1 LVQEG
6 TPFQRPAI
14 PGVNDRASRGKVNA
28 TQATEA
34 WEKLE
39 TGKRGQVAKRTIL
52 SKPSTPTRSKLPS
65 RTQTDID
72 KEVSK
77 PGQSGMRARV
87 STARTQR
94 QVDGLASRSS
104 ASKKRSIKKA
114 IPGRDK
120 VGDKDGEIWDSLT
133 DEQKDLVKKQAEQAY
148 QDLMDEI
155 KQKDSD
161 WWQDF
166 LQQNARLKGSR
177 KIDSDGN
184 EWNKDSRIAGEA
196 FTSYQLEIEDV
207 IDEMKIELSSIR
219 SQIAATSDPEAKK
232 KLENKEKR
240 LSKEID
246 RAQTVIDDLLTFD
259 QMKKIDDW
267 SLLEHLHPESRQKI
281 FGVKVPKAQQGQ
293 YEKVFGDSKSPIK
306 LNEPSSI
313 FEKDLTRPKPLLGE
327 RTDRKLADLARRIT
341 RPNPERAERRR
352 LRKEG
357 KGKTKGQDDARDKVS
372 RVKRRIA
379 KAKRDIKKTI
389 RGKRNQ
395 DQVQNDVDNARK
407 NSKTLI
413 KRDKDNNPVVDAS
426 TIERFQKLLVGY
438 KPSELKKKEKSGKGK
453 NADSFLGQIWDSQGF
468 SALPTAVTKAEAEEL
483 IAQGWIPI
491 QRGHGGESKNEAT
504 QFAEE
509 YIFDPLRYITGEGGQ
524 AVGPGEYWGH
534 PESRGWDSWI
544 DPQSKNIGTIA
555 MLSPKTKI
563 ISESDAEKLK
573 RDGDTIADAVNG
585 YLTGAGSGGKA
596 ESLDPA
602 DLVRELKAHL
612 ATVLPSDSS
621 VWSTEVGKVY
631 SQIFSLME
639 AGDTSEAKQLYNAL
653 KFMSKQTDSHRNI
666 YAMILGYDGIDY
678 GKSDGRL
685 LIFNRASLAVMDNPI
700 ELKEI
705 KEISSGIRKATP
717 TKTKKPA
724 RGSSDSSTKVKGS
737 SKSLDNQSWKQVG
750 GQGGSQ
756 PGAEFEDPSG
766 KKFYVKKQKSKLHAE
781 NEVLM
786 SKLYEKLGVRAAKN
800 SEGTAHI
807 SNNSPGPGVFSEW
820 LDGSKSVNHSVE
832 VKNPKWKK
840 SVQDTF
846 VTSAWLAN
854 WDGTGNGD
862 NIKMGADGEA
872 YIIDTGGAGLFR
884 ARGDSKGVAFGSI
897 VGEMESL
904 RDPRVNSL
912 GAMYFSDIPAQE
924 IARQVA
930 AIGALSDAEIIQ
942 MVNSV
947 ITDSVEA
954 KKMADTLMARRDYLV
969 QTWGTG
975 SRK

>member
-1 LVQEG
+1 
-6 TPFQRPAI
+6 
-14 PGVNDRASRGKVNA
+14 
-28 TQATEA
+28 
-34 WEKLE
+34 
-39 TGKRGQVAKRTIL
+39 
-52 SKPSTPTRSKLPS
+52 
-65 RTQTDID
+65 
-72 KEVSK
+72 
-77 PGQSGMRARV
+77 
-87 STARTQR
+87 
-94 QVDGLASRSS
+94 
-104 ASKKRSIKKA
+104 
-114 IPGRDK
+114 
-120 VGDKDGEIWDSLT
+120 
-133 DEQKDLVKKQAEQAY
+133 
-148 QDLMDEI
+148 
-155 KQKDSD
+155 
-161 WWQDF
+161 
-166 LQQNARLKGSR
+166 
-177 KIDSDGN
+177 
-184 EWNKDSRIAGEA
+184 
-196 FTSYQLEIEDV
+196 
-207 IDEMKIELSSIR
+207 
-219 SQIAATSDPEAKK
+219 
-232 KLENKEKR
+232 

-352 LRKEG
+352 LRK
-357 KGKTKGQDDARDKVS
+357 
-372 RVKRRIA
+372 
-379 KAKRDIKKTI
+379 
-389 RGKRNQ
+389 
-395 DQVQNDVDNARK
+395 
-407 NSKTLI
+407 
-413 KRDKDNNPVVDAS
+413 
-426 TIERFQKLLVGY
+426 
-438 KPSELKKKEKSGKGK
+438 SGKGK
-453 NADSFLGQIWDSQGF
+453 AVEDIESASDQASPLKRRIRRAKNQFVLNVKGKRNPEDIESKVNSSLKKNNHAFRREDGSIEIDDSAIDAMTIMTDAFKVKKKRGAKGEAVVTNAGARKSLVGLWNANSFNATPVWIREDEI
-468 SALPTAVTKAEAEEL
+468 PEMIE
-483 IAQGWIPI
+483 QGWIPI
-491 QRGHGGESKNEAT
+491 QRGFGKDTYADIWLNSPKRHV
-504 QFAEE
+504 
-509 YIFDPLRYITGEGGQ
+509 TGEGA
-524 AVGPGEYWGH
+524 AVVGAGEYWAYTD
-534 PESRGWDSWI
+534 SSGWDGYVRG
-544 DPQSKNIGTIA
+544 NNGVIG
-555 MLSPKTKI
+555 MV
-563 ISESDAEKLK
+563 K
-573 RDGDTIADAVNG
+573 RDRIIESSRINAMRADHSTISKGVDS
-585 YLTGAGSGGKA
+585 YITGAGSGGRWDK
-596 ESLDPA
+596 ELSTQELVQEIEETLSKIIPA
-602 DLVRELKAHL
+602 DSE
-612 ATVLPSDSS
+612 
-621 VWSTEVGKVY
+621 VWNTEWGKVY
-631 SQIFSLME
+631 QGVFKWMKTVDPKDTEKQRKAVEVLKLLNRLGDADSTIH
-639 AGDTSEAKQLYNAL
+639 AG
-653 KFMSKQTDSHRNI
+653 F
-666 YAMILGYDGIDY
+666 LGYDGVDF
-678 GKSDGRL
+678 GLGDGR
-685 LIFNRASLAVMDNPI
+685 IVMHNRSAMLAVNEPMSLVDI
-700 ELKEI
+700 KKAAKGEKVKEVA
-705 KEISSGIRKATP
+705 E
-717 TKTKKPA
+717 KTKVKKSS
-724 RGSSDSSTKVKGS
+724 RIGGSSSTKAKGS
-737 SKSLDNQSWKQVG
+737 SGSFDNKSWKQVG

-930 AIGALSDAEIIQ
+930 AIGALSDADIRK
-942 MVNSV
+942 MVNDV
-947 ITDSVEA
+947 VTDSVEA
-954 KKMADTLMARRDYLV
+954 KKLLDTLIARRDYLV

-975 SRK
+975 IKK